1 MKDSYF
7 HRVSKLE
14 RYGLA
19 TPDEIA
25 GERISAQPTIPV
37 GEELSIA
44 GARHR
49 GPRQRRRG
57 TRVPTDF
64 PAVLLAADRHAQV
77 HCSAVDL
84 SLSGTLLS
92 MPEGRLERRE
102 RWRLWLVLPG
112 GVLRVWARPVRWIDH
127 EQAFEFIGLGAP
139 ERLELATYVHHVSD
153 LRHGASN

>member
-1 MKDSYF
+1 MKDSYLY
-7 HRVSKLE
+7 RVSKSE
-14 RYGLA
+14 NCELA

-25 GERISAQPTIPV
+25 GERISVNPTIPADS
-37 GEELSIA
+37 G
-44 GARHR
+44 G
-49 GPRQRRRG
+49 RQRRRG

-112 GVLRVWARPVRWIDH
+112 VVLRVWARPVRWSDH
-127 EQAFEFIGLGAP
+127 EQAFEFIELAAA
-139 ERLELATYVHHVSD
+139 ERLELATYVHRVSN
-153 LRHGASN
+153 LRDGASN

>member
-1 MKDSYF
+1 MKDSYLQ
-7 HRVSKLE
+7 RVSKSKNHE
-14 RYGLA
+14 LA

-25 GERISAQPTIPV
+25 GERISVHPTIPDGV
-37 GEELSIA
+37 AHSG
-44 GARHR
+44 G
-49 GPRQRRRG
+49 RQRRRG

-102 RWRLWLVLPG
+102 RWRLWLVLPDS
-112 GVLRVWARPVRWIDH
+112 VVRVWARPVRWIDN
-127 EQAFEFIGLGAP
+127 EQAFEFIGLGP
-139 ERLELATYVHHVSD
+139 DERLELATYVHHVSD
-153 LRHGASN
+153 LRHGESN